1 MRRRRLLLGVLGA
14 GLAVSAAGA
23 GPGPAPAQPASAIL
37 LKAEAGDRACYMT
50 LRDDRGATVEAYADF
65 DICERASSLLGR
77 RVEFTWEMINLP
89 APDCGAEPGC
99 PRSER
104 VPVAVRARLAAAPAV
119 KPGSLCTTSE
129 TVVFACQAGARTV
142 SVCAAPG
149 AGGDKVQYRI
159 GRPGGSPDLVLPEA
173 PGRPRDVATGD
184 TLMFSGGGGAW
195 LRFANGPFAYTVYS
209 AIGRWGPGGAPAE
222 KAGVLVEKGGERVAN
237 LRCTG
242 GEAAL
247 DAGWMSAAGVRPDAR
262 GFDLP

>member
-1 MRRRRLLLGVLGA
+1 MRRGLPFGILGA
-14 GLAVSAAGA
+14 ALAVSAAGA
-23 GPGPAPAQPASAIL
+23 GPGPAPAQPTSAIL

-65 DICERASSLLGR
+65 AICERAPSLLGR
-77 RVEFTWEMINLP
+77 RVEFTWEMLNLP

-99 PRSER
+99 PRSVR
-104 VPVAVRARLAAAPAV
+104 VPVAMRARLAAAPALRA
-119 KPGSLCTTSE
+119 GSLCTPSE

-149 AGGDKVQYRI
+149 TGGDRVQYRI
-159 GRPGGSPDLVLPEA
+159 GRPGAAPELLLPKA
-173 PGRPRDVATGD
+173 PGRPRDVTSGD

-195 LRFANGPFAYTVYS
+195 LRFANGPYAYTVYS
-209 AIGRWGPGGAPAE
+209 AIGRWGHGGAPAE
-222 KAGVLVEKGGERVAN
+222 KAGVLVEKAGGRIAN